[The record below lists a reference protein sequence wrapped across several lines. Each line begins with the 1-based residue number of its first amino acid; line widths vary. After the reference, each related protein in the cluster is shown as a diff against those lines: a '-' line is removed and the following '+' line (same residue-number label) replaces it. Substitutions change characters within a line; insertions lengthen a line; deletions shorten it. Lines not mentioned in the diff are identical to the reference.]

1 MTKIDFYLLRTASE
15 ESQGD
20 HFACLLTDKAYRGG
34 NRVLITASS
43 ETHAAKLDELLW
55 KVPIS
60 GFIPHGPATDVS
72 NKVAIDY
79 NQNPGDHDDC
89 LINLSQQVPEYC
101 ARFKRICEVV
111 VFNDEARA
119 ASRER
124 FKYYQQRGFPINT
137 HEINRTYA

>member
-1 MTKIDFYLLRTASE
+1 MTKIDFYLLRATSE
-15 ESQGD
+15 ASQGD
-20 HFACLLTDKAYRGG
+20 HFACLLTDKAFRGG
-34 NRVLITASS
+34 NRVLIAACSAA
-43 ETHAAKLDELLW
+43 HAQELDQLLW
-55 KVPIS
+55 KVPNT
-60 GFIPHGPATDVS
+60 GFIPHGPAAEVS

-79 NQNPGDHDDC
+79 NRSPGDHDDC
-89 LINLSQQVPEYC
+89 LINLSQSVPEYC

-137 HEINRTYA
+137 HEIKRTYA